1 VAAPNDATP
10 DPEDSVMVSVK
21 DYEFVPVT
29 RPPNVPGLRIQVA
42 MTPTVIDTNART
54 LARVHTVP
62 DPYLATSALQ
72 TTSADR
78 KIMFVNLPERATIR
92 IYPLSGVLVDSTNH
106 DDPSGGG
113 VAYWDLRNR
122 NEQYV
127 ASGVYF
133 FHVSTPDGKTKVG
146 KFTIIQAP

>member
-1 VAAPNDATP
+1 
-10 DPEDSVMVSVK
+10 MVSVT
-21 DYEFVPVT
+21 DYAYTPVV

-42 MTPTVIDTNART
+42 MTPTVIDVATRD

-72 TTSADR
+72 ATSADR
-78 KIMFVNLPERATIR
+78 KIMFVNLPEKATIR
-92 IYPLSGVLVDSTNH
+92 IFSLSGVLVDAIDH

-113 VAYWDLRNR
+113 VAYWDLKNR

-133 FHVSTPDGKTKVG
+133 FHISTPDGKAKVG